1 MDVLARSSSG
11 LQLFGGALM
20 AVLLL
25 IMTVVPTAPAIYG
38 FFVVAPVI
46 GLGAL
51 GATHAAK
58 AGAGRLGRVS
68 GWAAATGGI
77 AVVIVGAY
85 AIGTGQFSATAGLGD
100 DDPLAIPFMVTSMS
114 WMVGSLGVA
123 VAMVRSRAIP
133 ARGAWLVLAGTVG
146 AITIGTI
153 LGVLAPQLSPLSALP
168 YALGWLVVGWDGRR
182 APRVAAA

>member
-11 LQLFGGALM
+11 LQLFGGLLM

-25 IMTVVPTAPAIYG
+25 IMTVAPAAPAIYG

-51 GATHAAK
+51 GAMHAAQ
-58 AGAGRLGRVS
+58 ASAGRLGRAS
-68 GWAAATGGI
+68 GWLAAAGGI
-77 AVVIVGAY
+77 AVVIVGVF
-85 AIGTGQFSATAGLGD
+85 AIATGQFSPSAGLGD

-123 VAMVRSRAIP
+123 VAMVRSRSIP
-133 ARGAWLVLAGTVG
+133 ARGAWLVLAGTLS
-146 AITIGTI
+146 AITLGTI
-153 LGVLAPQLSPLSALP
+153 LGLLAPELSALSALP
-168 YALGWLVVGWDGRR
+168 FALGWMVVGWDSRR
-182 APRVAAA
+182 APGLAAA